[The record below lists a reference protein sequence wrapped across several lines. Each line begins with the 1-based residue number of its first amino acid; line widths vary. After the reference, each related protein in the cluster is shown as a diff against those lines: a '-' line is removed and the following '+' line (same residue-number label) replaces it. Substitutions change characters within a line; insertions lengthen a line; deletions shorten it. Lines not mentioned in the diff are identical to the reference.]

1 MNTAPAPLAGVRVID
16 LSRVVSGPLCGRM
29 LADLGAE
36 VVKIEPPEGDI
47 TRNVPPFVNG
57 VSAYFAQMN
66 AGKRNVSVDLK
77 APHGP
82 EVVARLA
89 AGADVLIENFRPGVL
104 ARFGLDA
111 PTLLA
116 ANPRLVYCSV
126 TGWGQD
132 GPWRDQRSFAPLVH
146 AAAGTLEL
154 NARHRGRRP
163 EQEVNQHADVYTAVI
178 ATSAVLAALLQRG
191 TTGQGQHLDVAMGQ
205 ASVYVNEWAATGLQP
220 PADDY
225 GNFDA
230 WNHFTFPLGD
240 GSYVALL
247 GNPVDLFAVWVGT
260 LGGNK
265 DLLTDPR
272 FADRTA
278 RAAHLAE
285 LVSEVEAL
293 TRRFADFPAL
303 EAVLGPWTLAAPV
316 RSVAELAGTD
326 WAAYR
331 RLTAE
336 IAPGLPV
343 PAAAWQASASSVGVQ
358 AEISALGADNA
369 SVLARAGYS
378 TDDIGE
384 LHASGALR
392 CHGDREHYAGARAE
406 GNAG

>member
-1 MNTAPAPLAGVRVID
+1 MNAAPAPLAGMRVID
-16 LSRVVSGPLCGRM
+16 MSRVVSGPLCGRM

-36 VVKIEPPEGDI
+36 VIKIEPPEGDI

-66 AGKRNVSVDLK
+66 AGKRNVCIDLK
-77 APHGP
+77 APDGP
-82 EVVARLA
+82 AVVARLA
-89 AGADVLIENFRPGVL
+89 AEADALIENFRPGVL

-111 PTLLA
+111 QTLLA
-116 ANPRLVYCSV
+116 ANPRLVYCSI

-132 GPWRDQRSFAPLVH
+132 SPWRDQRSFAPLVH
-146 AAAGTLEL
+146 AAAGMLEL
-154 NARHRGRRP
+154 TARHRGRRP

-191 TTGQGQHLDVAMGQ
+191 VTGQGQHLDIAMGQ

-220 PADDY
+220 PAGDY

-230 WNHFTFPLGD
+230 WNHFTFLLGD

-247 GNPVDLFAVWVGT
+247 GNPVDLFPMWVDA
-260 LGGNK
+260 LGGNQ

-278 RAAHLAE
+278 RAAHIAE

-293 TRRFADFPAL
+293 TQRFVDFPAL
-303 EAVLGPWTLAAPV
+303 EAVLGPRMLAAPV
-316 RSVAELAGTD
+316 RSVAELASTG

-331 RLTAE
+331 GLTAE
-336 IAPGLPV
+336 VAPGLPV
-343 PAAAWQASASSVGVQ
+343 PAAAWQASASHVGVRPT
-358 AEISALGADNA
+358 ISAQGADNA
-369 SVLARAGYS
+369 GVLASAGYS
-378 TDDIGE
+378 ADDIDA
-384 LHASGALR
+384 LLKSGALGR
-392 CHGDREHYAGARAE
+392 HYDHLTELRAE
-406 GNAG
+406 GNQR

>member
-1 MNTAPAPLAGVRVID
+1 MRLNHGQPPLAGVRVID

-57 VSAYFAQMN
+57 VSAYYAQVN
-66 AGKRNVSVDLK
+66 AGKLNVGVDLK
-77 APHGP
+77 QPGGAGII
-82 EVVARLA
+82 ACLA

-116 ANPRLVYCSV
+116 ANPRLVYCSI

-132 GPWRDQRSFAPLVH
+132 GPWRDQRAFAPLVH

-154 NARHRGRRP
+154 TARHRGRRP
-163 EQEVNQHADVYTAVI
+163 EHEVNQHADVYTAVI
-178 ATSAVLAALLQRG
+178 ATSAVLAALLQRAA
-191 TTGQGQHLDVAMGQ
+191 TGQGQHLDVAMGQ

-220 PADDY
+220 PASAF

-247 GNPVDLFAVWVGT
+247 GNPVDLFPVWVGC
-260 LGGNK
+260 LGG
-265 DLLTDPR
+265 DQGLLTDPR
-272 FADRTA
+272 FAGREA
-278 RAAHLAE
+278 RAANVAE
-285 LVSEVEAL
+285 MVSAIEEL

-303 EAVLGPWTLAAPV
+303 EAVLGPWVLAAPV
-316 RSVAELAGTD
+316 RSLAELADTP
-326 WAAYR
+326 WAVHR
-331 RLTAE
+331 GLTAE
-336 IAPGLPV
+336 VAPGLPV
-343 PAAAWQASASSVGVQ
+343 PAAAWQASASRIGVRPV
-358 AEISALGADNA
+358 ISGLGADNR
-369 SVLARAGYS
+369 SVLAETGYS
-378 TDDIGE
+378 TGDIDA
-384 LHASGALR
+384 LHESGALR
-392 CHGDREHYAGARAE
+392 CQADRAK
-406 GNAG
+406 GNGG

>member
-1 MNTAPAPLAGVRVID
+1 MRIID
-16 LSRVVSGPLCGRM
+16 MSRVVSGPLCGRM

-77 APHGP
+77 APDGP
-82 EVVARLA
+82 AVVARLA
-89 AGADVLIENFRPGVL
+89 SQADVLIENFRPGVL

-111 PTLLA
+111 QTLLA
-116 ANPRLVYCSV
+116 ANPRLVYCSI

-154 NARHRGRRP
+154 TARHRGRRP

-191 TTGQGQHLDVAMGQ
+191 ATGQGQHLDIAMGQ

-230 WNHFTFPLGD
+230 WNHCTFPLGD

-247 GNPVDLFAVWVGT
+247 GNPVDLFPVWAGC
-260 LGGNK
+260 LGG
-265 DLLTDPR
+265 DQALLTDPR
-272 FADRTA
+272 FADRET
-278 RAAHLAE
+278 RSAHIAE
-285 LVSEVEAL
+285 TVSAIEAL
-293 TRRFADFPAL
+293 TQRFADFPAL
-303 EAVLGPWTLAAPV
+303 EAVLGPWMLAAPV
-316 RSVAELAGTD
+316 RSVAELAGTR
-326 WAAYR
+326 WAAHR
-331 RLTAE
+331 GLTAE
-336 IAPGLPV
+336 VARGLPV
-343 PAAAWQASASSVGVQ
+343 PAAAWQASASRVGVRS
-358 AEISALGADNA
+358 AISALGADNR
-369 SVLARAGYS
+369 SVLAGAGYR
-378 TDDIGE
+378 TGDIDA

-392 CHGDREHYAGARAE
+392 DQDDASTQRTPLSKGDHG
-406 GNAG
+406 